1 MKQMRNRRSSLILPA
16 ICLVWLAGLF
26 GSCSSSDG
34 EEKAK
39 SGNEAPKKD
48 SASAP
53 AATFQLEKGQLST
66 DLFVPG
72 ELIAFQQVDLY
83 AKVNS
88 FVKKLYADIGSEV
101 KEGQLLATM
110 EAPELQSQLASA
122 ESRVKSQEAIYI
134 ASKSNYDRI
143 VETSKTPGTISQN
156 DIDQA
161 NARQKSDLA
170 QWDAARAA
178 YKEVGE

>member
-1 MKQMRNRRSSLILPA
+1 MKQMRNKRPSVILPA
-16 ICLVWLAGLF
+16 LGLVLVAGLF
-26 GSCSSSDG
+26 GGCSSSEG

-39 SGNEAPKKD
+39 SMSEAPKKD
-48 SASAP
+48 SAAAP

-88 FVKKLYADIGSEV
+88 FVKKLYVDVGSEV

-110 EAPELQSQLASA
+110 
-122 ESRVKSQEAIYI
+122 
-134 ASKSNYDRI
+134 
-143 VETSKTPGTISQN
+143 
-156 DIDQA
+156 
-161 NARQKSDLA
+161 
-170 QWDAARAA
+170 
-178 YKEVGE
+178 